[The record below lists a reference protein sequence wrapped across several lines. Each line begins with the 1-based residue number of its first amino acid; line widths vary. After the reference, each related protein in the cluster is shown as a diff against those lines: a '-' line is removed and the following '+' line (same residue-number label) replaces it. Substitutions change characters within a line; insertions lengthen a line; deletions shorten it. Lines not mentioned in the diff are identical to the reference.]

1 MKATITLSVTAVSL
15 ITGTLLSYG
24 GNSAIWQ
31 YVASS
36 KALPLAIS
44 LGMAFIAYRD
54 YLRKPRTI
62 KLPTSQRPTA
72 LRPMLPAENSK
83 TYSIRRQ
90 RALIERAA
98 A

>member
-1 MKATITLSVTAVSL
+1 MKATITLSVTAVSI

-36 KALPLAIS
+36 KTLTFATS
-44 LGMAFIAYRD
+44 LGIAFIAYRD

-72 LRPMLPAENSK
+72 LRPRLPTENSK
-83 TYSIRRQ
+83 AYSIRRQ
-90 RALIERAA
+90 RALIEHAA